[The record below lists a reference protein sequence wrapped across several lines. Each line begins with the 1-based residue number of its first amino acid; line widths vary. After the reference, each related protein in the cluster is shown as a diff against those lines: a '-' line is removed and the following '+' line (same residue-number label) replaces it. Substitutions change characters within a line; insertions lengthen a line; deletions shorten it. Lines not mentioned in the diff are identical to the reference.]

1 MEKVRPW
8 CGQPS
13 DRGRLKNR
21 TDACTSCLLTVACKP
36 ARQHDSYVTP
46 LSSSE
51 PRNRS
56 NTSTKK
62 RRIAHP
68 PSVGYIRNAE
78 HSPRQQQQQQQQRQ
92 REPLSYTRERRPLP
106 AAMCAACRAGPGSH
120 RRTID
125 RRTNAFDPTHARTA
139 VNKRDR
145 APQ

>member
-8 CGQPS
+8 CGQLL

-36 ARQHDSYVTP
+36 AREHDSYVTP

-51 PRNRS
+51 PRHRS

-78 HSPRQQQQQQQQRQ
+78 HSPRQQQQQQRQ
-92 REPLSYTRERRPLP
+92 PRSYTRERRPLP